1 LTADYP
7 VMASALDEPSE
18 KTVRNLLI
26 SSVIA
31 LACLCLLRAHT
42 AFRDTVVFTAPQA
55 SPGVTVPPRIFFVD
69 VKTGPAKGGPGNL
82 GLPISIFG
90 KGFGMTRGNS
100 RVMIGGYEVA
110 GYLVWGSNNAHN
122 RDLDMIVVQPGLVRS
137 GGPITV
143 IVGGVSSNSDH
154 AFSVSP
160 GDIYYL
166 SPTGSDAKAC
176 SEAAPCATVA
186 HVISLMKA
194 GDTLLLRQG
203 SYSEGEIWIRQGG
216 SVDRPKVIKNYPGEE
231 VLMGN
236 AARDFFVDADHIT
249 VSGLNFRNG
258 KSLLAVGWA
267 SPNQRDNWF
276 INNTFAGTIA
286 WAAIEITGHDH
297 VLAGNVCDVS
307 GSVVGTMG
315 HCYYVTQGSNLK
327 ILYNV
332 ASGAPG
338 YGIHIYDER
347 RADKDYQRIIRDV
360 LVEGNILKGSR
371 QRSGMII
378 AMSDNGGYGNRIEN
392 VTIRNNIFFANNHA
406 GLAIEGAV
414 SAVSVYNNTFYQNGL
429 QALYL
434 DNNTNIHG
442 VDIRNNLFYQSRNS
456 NCSTECGDMREA
468 HLQIGT
474 NAQGVT
480 IAGNSYQPGRATIL
494 GGSDSKAVTG
504 EVLFLNEA
512 AQDFHIRAGSSVIN
526 RGLTLSS
533 VVTDHDGRLRP
544 QGTGYDIGAFEH

>member
-1 LTADYP
+1 
-7 VMASALDEPSE
+7 
-18 KTVRNLLI
+18 VRNPLI
-26 SSVIA
+26 SGVIA
-31 LACLCLLRAHT
+31 LACLCLLWAHT
-42 AFRDTVVFTAPQA
+42 AFRDTVVFVATEA

-69 VKTGPAKGGPGNL
+69 VKTGPAKGGPGGL

-90 KGFGMTRGNS
+90 KGFGATRSNS
-100 RVMIGGYEVA
+100 RVMIGGAEVA
-110 GYLVWGSNNAHN
+110 AYLVWGSNNAHN
-122 RDLDMIVVQPGLVRS
+122 RDLDMIVVQPGPVRS

-154 AFSVSP
+154 SFSVSP
-160 GDIYYL
+160 GNIYYL

-176 SEAAPCATVA
+176 SEAAPCATVTHA
-186 HVISLMKA
+186 ISFMKA
-194 GDTLLLRQG
+194 GDTLLLRHG
-203 SYSEGEIWIRQGG
+203 TYPEGEIWIRSPEGG
-216 SVDRPKVIKNYPGEE
+216 LADRPKVIKNYPGEE

-236 AARDFFVDADHIT
+236 AARDFYVDADHIT

-258 KSLLAVGWA
+258 KSLLVVGWA
-267 SPNQRDNWF
+267 SLNQRDNWL
-276 INNTFAGTIA
+276 INNTFAGTIG

-347 RADKDYQRIIRDV
+347 RADKDFQRIIRDV

-378 AMSDNGGYGNRIEN
+378 AMSDSGGYGNRIEN
-392 VTIRNNIFFANNHA
+392 VTIRNNIFSANNHA
-406 GLAIEGAV
+406 GLVIQGAA
-414 SAVSVYNNTFYQNGL
+414 SGVSVYNNTFYQNGL

-434 DNNTNIHG
+434 DDNTNIRG

-456 NCSTECGDMREA
+456 NCSTECGNMREA

-474 NAQGVT
+474 NARGVA

-494 GGSDSKAVTG
+494 GGSDSNAVTG
-504 EVLFLNEA
+504 EVIFLNEA
-512 AQDFHIRAGSSVIN
+512 AQDFHIRAGSSVID
-526 RGLTLSS
+526 RGLTLPS

-544 QGTGYDIGAFEH
+544 HGAAYDIGAFEY